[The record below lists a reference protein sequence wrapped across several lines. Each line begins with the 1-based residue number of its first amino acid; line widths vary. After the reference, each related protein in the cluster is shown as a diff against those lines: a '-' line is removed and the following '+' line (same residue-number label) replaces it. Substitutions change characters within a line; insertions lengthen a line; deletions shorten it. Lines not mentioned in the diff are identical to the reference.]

1 MAKFQTQQSQQPMV
15 ELPPSSTVSY
25 KPAEYWENLARDQLE
40 QAEDADLLGAV
51 CYAGAPLW
59 LNQFFAH
66 FQRKA
71 IARALRRVRRQ
82 RERGVTLEIGC
93 GTGRWCHH
101 LAASGSVVGIDLSPS
116 MVRRARELDQGP
128 EFCLGLAQSLPF
140 ADSTF
145 ELALSVAVLIHVP
158 HELKPACAKE
168 LARVLQPG
176 GAVIIYERISPGLG
190 AQVHPIPIDGWV
202 RLFGEQGMRL
212 SRCEA
217 YEYAPLLSLLHLASR
232 VLPARARTSRLAAD
246 QVKRPVG
253 GRAPMTAASLSR
265 LPLPLRLAARLAVAV
280 SYPLEYLSG
289 WLLGSRLANSA
300 LLVFEK
306 T

>member
-1 MAKFQTQQSQQPMV
+1 MAKLQTQRSQQPMV
-15 ELPPSSTVSY
+15 EFLPLSTVSY
-25 KPAEYWENLARDQLE
+25 KPAEYWENLAHDQLE
-40 QAEDADLLGAV
+40 QAEDPGLLGAV

-71 IARALRRVRRQ
+71 ITGALRRVGWQ
-82 RERGVTLEIGC
+82 REGGVMLEIGC
-93 GTGRWCHH
+93 GTGRWCHY
-101 LAASGSVVGIDLSPS
+101 LAASGRVVGVDISSS
-116 MVRRARELDQGP
+116 MVRRARELGRGP
-128 EFCLGLAQSLPF
+128 QFCLSLAQALPF
-140 ADSTF
+140 ADNTF
-145 ELALSVAVLIHVP
+145 GLALSVAVLIHVP
-158 HELKPACAKE
+158 DELKPACVKE

-176 GAVIIYERISPGLG
+176 GAVILYERISPGLG

-202 RLFGEQGMRL
+202 RLFSEQGMRL

-217 YEYAPLLSLLHLASR
+217 YEYAPLLRLLHLASTM
-232 VLPARARTSRLAAD
+232 LPARARTSRLAAD
-246 QVKRPVG
+246 QVKRPAG
-253 GRAPMTAASLSR
+253 GRAPMTAASLNR

>member
-1 MAKFQTQQSQQPMV
+1 MAKSQTQQSQQPMI
-15 ELPPSSTVSY
+15 ELRPLSAVSY
-25 KPAEYWENLARDQLE
+25 KPAEYWENLARGQLE
-40 QAEDADLLGAV
+40 QAEDPGLLGAV

-59 LNQFFAH
+59 LNQFFVH

-71 IARALRRVRRQ
+71 IAGALRRVRRQ

-101 LAASGSVVGIDLSPS
+101 LAASGPVVGVDLSPS
-116 MVRRARELDQGP
+116 MVRRAQELERGP
-128 EFCLGLAQSLPF
+128 QFCLGLAQALPF

-145 ELALSVAVLIHVP
+145 GLALSVAVLIHVP
-158 HELKPACAKE
+158 DELKPACVKE
-168 LARVLQPG
+168 LARVLRPG
-176 GAVIIYERISPGLG
+176 GSVILYERISPGLG
-190 AQVHPIPIDGWV
+190 AHVHPMPIDGWV

-212 SRCEA
+212 SHCKA
-217 YEYAPLLSLLHLASR
+217 YEHAPFLRLLHLASR
-232 VLPARARTSRLAAD
+232 MLPARARTSRLAAD
-246 QVKRPVG
+246 QVKRPAG
-253 GRAPMTAASLSR
+253 GRAPMTAASLGR

-289 WLLGSRLANSA
+289 WLLGMRLASSA
-300 LLVFEK
+300 LMVFEK